1 MPDPTIREILANNFL
16 FRGLS
21 PEELTELADQ
31 VWVENHPEGE
41 TIVRESAPA
50 DALFLLVS
58 GGVNVVKRNG
68 QFLAY
73 LGPGGFFGEMAL
85 FIKDSQRTANVIAA
99 EPTRCVVLSKEFVE
113 RFCEQFPSTGLK
125 IYRAIIESLAQ
136 RLQATSADLAMLM
149 EAQVKGQDQIEG
161 IVARARAKRES
172 NHEDPNTE

>member
-1 MPDPTIREILANNFL
+1 MSDPTIREILANNFL
-16 FRGLS
+16 FRDLS
-21 PEELTELADQ
+21 PEELTELTEQ

-41 TIVRESAPA
+41 TIVQENAPA

-85 FIKDSQRTANVIAA
+85 FIKDSQRTADVVAA
-99 EPTRCVVLSKEFVE
+99 EPTRCIVLSKDFVE
-113 RFCEQFPSTGLK
+113 RFCHAFPETGLK

-149 EAQVKGQDQIEG
+149 EAQVKNQEQVES
-161 IVARARAKRES
+161 IVERARAKRDGTGETS
-172 NHEDPNTE
+172 DR